1 MKVVLTILQII
12 ALYLCGLILLNM
24 SIEHVSGIPRELCID
39 SGKHSENDVQP
50 EASEANPP
58 IHR

>member
-1 MKVVLTILQII
+1 VKVVLTILQII

-24 SIEHVSGIPRELCID
+24 SIESAGHMPRELCTD
-39 SGKHSENDVQP
+39 AGAKADTDEP